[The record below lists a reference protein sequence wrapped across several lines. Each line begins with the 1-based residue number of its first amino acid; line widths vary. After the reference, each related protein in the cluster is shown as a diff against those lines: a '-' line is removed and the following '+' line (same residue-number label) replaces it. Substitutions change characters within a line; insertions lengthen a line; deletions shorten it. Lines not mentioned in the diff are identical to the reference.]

1 MIEENISKM
10 IAKAIYEGIYSSR
23 KEERVTFDYS
33 KYLTKEIQEE
43 AQSIID
49 NNLTFDEDLKISKE
63 LLFVI
68 FGMLINYGEDD
79 ANDPYCENISEDN
92 VCICIYFNS
101 KLEIPGLSDIENTIK
116 DLIDTYAL
124 GVWIAAEY
132 EYIEGRIDPY
142 DPGDYWTPPS
152 GGGVEGSDL
161 DVDDIEILGIGEDLA
176 YQNLLNYPEVE
187 KVAQEYFNK
196 SKEANR
202 FIYNTLERLDED
214 YYERYKDDDGWCE
227 DE

>member
-1 MIEENISKM
+1 M
-10 IAKAIYEGIYSSR
+10 IAKAIFEGIYGK
-23 KEERVTFDYS
+23 KEEKVTFDYS
-33 KYLTKEIQEE
+33 KYLTKDIQEE
-43 AQSIID
+43 AQNIMD
-49 NNLTFDEDLKISKE
+49 NDLTFDEDLKVSKE

-68 FGMLINYGEDD
+68 FGMLINYGEDEV
-79 ANDPYCENISEDN
+79 NDPYYENISEDN
-92 VCICIYFNS
+92 ICVNVCFNN
-101 KLEIPGLSDIENTIK
+101 KLEFPELSDIEQTVKN
-116 DLIDTYAL
+116 LIDSYAL

-132 EYIEGRIDPY
+132 EYIEGKIDAY

-196 SKEANR
+196 SKEVNR
-202 FIYNTLERLDED
+202 CISRTWEDLNND